1 MCMFPNCGL
10 LSCSVMSDSVTQWSA
25 ARWAPLSMGF
35 PRQEDWS
42 GLPYPPPGHL
52 PNPGLEPRSPGLQEE
67 SLSSEADR
75 NFQKTLISLSQK
87 LKLKARLLRPQP
99 CNGVNFYHPMQSS
112 SVQCVNSQNL
122 RLGNLQKTIPSVHE
136 SWSFHIPQCF
146 LIIVCPFHV
155 HIGKSYE

>member
-1 MCMFPNCGL
+1 MCMFLNCGL
-10 LSCSVMSDSVTQWSA
+10 FSCSVMSNSVTPWSA
-25 ARWAPLSMGF
+25 ACWTPLSMGF

-52 PNPGLEPRSPGLQEE
+52 PNLGLEPRSPSLQAD

-112 SVQCVNSQNL
+112 SGQCVTGQNL
-122 RLGNLQKTIPSVHE
+122 RLGNLQKTIPSVPKVMVI
-136 SWSFHIPQCF
+136 SYPTVLLNNSMCIPR
-146 LIIVCPFHV
+146 
-155 HIGKSYE
+155 SYW